1 LQLPVRTFNY
11 LSIMH
16 PTAHNLHFP
25 LSSSSAEAA
34 RRHASP
40 QAEED
45 AWGHGVFLL
54 LSQVSRVLVISDPL
68 YPLLEQNIGRSVFAM
83 WRIKAAFDEGYRMLA
98 AKFSPHGTAPTL
110 LARIIQKMQQHHKKP
125 TNAAQSDAGAA
136 AAAAAAGGGGGGG
149 AAGASTSENGSSGG
163 STPRNAT
170 SASVVPSTAG
180 GNPSSSSSSSSSS
193 SVIPTAPPAPLYTAP
208 PPATPVRGLFHITLP
223 SFFAKSDKIV
233 GNNPAASTDP

>member
-1 LQLPVRTFNY
+1 VRTFNY

-25 LSSSSAEAA
+25 LSPSAGEAA

-40 QAEED
+40 QPEED

-83 WRIKAAFDEGYRMLA
+83 WRIKAAFDEGFRMLS

-110 LARIIQKMQQHHKKP
+110 LARIIQKMQQHHRRAP
-125 TNAAQSDAGAA
+125 PSAAVGLPQQQVTSAAVQQQDPDGNSSSSSGTSTPRTGASSSSSAPPLVASPAFGGAAMLSPPPPPSSPAPAPGAA
-136 AAAAAAGGGGGGG
+136 AA
-149 AAGASTSENGSSGG
+149 T
-163 STPRNAT
+163 TAT
-170 SASVVPSTAG
+170 Q
-180 GNPSSSSSSSSSS
+180 
-193 SVIPTAPPAPLYTAP
+193 
-208 PPATPVRGLFHITLP
+208 PVRGLFHITLP
-223 SFFAKSDKIV
+223 RFFARPPADKV
-233 GNNPAASTDP
+233 LGAEAAPATQPPTDA